1 MNTSSISNAI
11 TRLITIIIDRILRL
25 LKELIAAAL
34 KFNKGSVLQQE
45 FFCYS
50 GGCNSTQSTHFW
62 MLNVAFVVFLFDVIM
77 LSFSPSHAC
86 ISLYF
91 VSVPLVSVKSGDV
104 TLHWTVVKDTIAAKC
119 MRWNYIE
126 TQQSEWNEINKTM
139 IT

>member
-25 LKELIAAAL
+25 LKLIAAAL
-34 KFNKGSVLQQE
+34 KFNKGCILQE
-45 FFCYS
+45 FFCFS

-126 TQQSEWNEINKTM
+126 TQQSEWNEISETT